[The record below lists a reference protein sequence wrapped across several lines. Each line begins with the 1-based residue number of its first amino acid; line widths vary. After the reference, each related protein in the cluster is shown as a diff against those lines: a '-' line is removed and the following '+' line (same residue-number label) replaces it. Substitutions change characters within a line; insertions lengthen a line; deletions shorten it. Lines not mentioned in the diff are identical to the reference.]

1 MKLFLAPM
9 EGVTDWVMRDL
20 LTEVGGIDQ
29 CVTEFLRV
37 TDTLY
42 PDSVFYKNCPELHTG
57 SRTRS
62 GTPVFVQLLGGHAEP
77 LALNAKR
84 AQELGALGIDL
95 NFGCPAKTVNR
106 HDGGATLLKYTDR
119 IYKIVKTV
127 RDAVPADTPVTAKIR
142 LGFDDPSAC
151 LENAKAVE
159 EAGANWLTVHCRTKT
174 DGYKPPAYW
183 EWIAKIKEVSSIR
196 LVTNGEIWNVDD
208 FKRCHE
214 VAGTNDYM
222 IGRGALKNPFLFQQI
237 KQTAA
242 QTLPLQK
249 MSAVEFSRSTKFL
262 LPRFYRSSQEHRH
275 AEFAISRT
283 KQWLKQL
290 ATEHAEFDA
299 LFNEIKIIKD
309 PRQFQLQL
317 EKMTSLSN

>member
-1 MKLFLAPM
+1 M
-9 EGVTDWVMRDL
+9 
-20 LTEVGGIDQ
+20 
-29 CVTEFLRV
+29 
-37 TDTLY
+37 
-42 PDSVFYKNCPELHTG
+42 
-57 SRTRS
+57 
-62 GTPVFVQLLGGHAEP
+62 
-77 LALNAKR
+77 
-84 AQELGALGIDL
+84 
-95 NFGCPAKTVNR
+95 
-106 HDGGATLLKYTDR
+106 
-119 IYKIVKTV
+119 
-127 RDAVPADTPVTAKIR
+127 TAKIR

-159 EAGANWLTVHCRTKT
+159 EAGADWLTVHCRTKT

-183 EWIAKIKEVSSIR
+183 EWIAKIKEVSNIR

-214 VAGTNDYM
+214 AAGTNDYM

-249 MSAVEFSRSTKFL
+249 MSAFEFSRSTKFL
-262 LPRFYRSSQEHRH
+262 LPRFFRSSQEHRH

-290 ATEHAEFDA
+290 ATEHAEFDSI
-299 LFNEIKIIKD
+299 FNEIKIIKD